1 MRYFLLFFFAAVV
14 GVVLIAGPQ
23 GKRSPNRPFEIFP
36 DMDHQPKVKA
46 QSPSR
51 FFADGVGP
59 RLPVAGTV
67 PMGYDFPA
75 APNDLA
81 RIAGAENPTPRVS
94 HPGLSF
100 GNDPSYLATGKMG
113 DRWGDGIPVEV
124 NARLMDL
131 GRDKF
136 GIYCA
141 VCHGVTGHGNGV
153 TSKYGWNGIANYHDE
168 RIVAQPDGELYNTI
182 THGKNT
188 MYGYGAN
195 LSVTDRWAIVAYVRA
210 LQKAQRGTVADL
222 TPEQR
227 ATLPAP

>member
-36 DMDHQPKVKA
+36 DMDHQAKVKA

-59 RLPVAGTV
+59 RMPIAGTV

-75 APNDLA
+75 VSANSTTGEGGKP
-81 RIAGAENPTPRVS
+81 GTGSS
-94 HPGLSF
+94 HPGISF
-100 GNDPSYLATGKMG
+100 GNDPSYQATGKMG

-124 NARLMDL
+124 NAKLMGL
-131 GRDKF
+131 GRDKYS
-136 GIYCA
+136 IYCS

-168 RIVAQPDGELYNTI
+168 RIVAQPDGEIYNTI

-195 LSVTDRWAIVAYVRA
+195 LTLTERWAIVAYVRA

-227 ATLPAP
+227 ATLPAQ